1 MKNTSLQS
9 EITSIQT
16 RWNKRSNKISTIS
29 IQGPNYSI
37 KRPEESKWKEP
48 NAIMHKDGNVL
59 QTKMSKPYH
68 QAWCPLQIKR
78 FRSF

>member
-1 MKNTSLQS
+1 MRSTSLQS
-9 EITSIQT
+9 EIILIRT
-16 RWNKRSNKISTIS
+16 RWNKRSSKISTIS
-29 IQGPNYSI
+29 TQGPNYSI
-37 KRPEESKWKEP
+37 KKPEESKWREQ

-78 FRSF
+78 SRSF